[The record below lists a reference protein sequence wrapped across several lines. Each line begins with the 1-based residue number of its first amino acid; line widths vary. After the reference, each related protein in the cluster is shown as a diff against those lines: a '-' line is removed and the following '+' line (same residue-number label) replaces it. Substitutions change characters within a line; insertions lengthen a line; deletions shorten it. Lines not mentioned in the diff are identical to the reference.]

1 MTQSFD
7 IVPAGRDNIKDISE
21 IERSC
26 FTRPW
31 SEQQLAD
38 ELSYDYARL
47 LAAVTGGKTV
57 GFIDFHIVCESAHIN
72 NVAVLPEYR
81 NAGIG
86 SRLVEAA
93 IDISRRLGC
102 EALTLEVRA
111 GNTPAKALY
120 IKKGF
125 AVAGVRRGFYS
136 DPPEDG
142 ETMLLC
148 LR

>member
-1 MTQSFD
+1 MMQSFD
-7 IVPAGRDNIKDISE
+7 VVPASQEHIKGISE
-21 IERSC
+21 IERLC

-31 SEQQLAD
+31 SEQQMAD
-38 ELSYDYARL
+38 ELKYDYARL
-47 LAAVTGGKTV
+47 LAAVSGGKTV
-57 GFIDFHIVCESAHIN
+57 GFIDFHIVCDSAHIN

-81 NAGIG
+81 NSGVG
-86 SRLVEAA
+86 SRLVEVA
-93 IDISRRLGC
+93 IDISRRMDC

-111 GNTPAKALY
+111 ANAPAKALY
-120 IKKGF
+120 TKKGF
-125 AVAGVRRGFYS
+125 AVVGVRRGFYS